1 MGNWCSTTNKGPGN
15 NSSNVT
21 MIHRDNPKKALHDN
35 KNQNNFTDVMVTSE
49 YNTMV
54 LGASNSG
61 DIALSGNTATTREPT
76 EPTVVLLPHQ
86 HTLFCERKQRVCTA
100 VGRCQELEKLKI
112 AGLDI
117 NAHNFVWFR
126 SSTKDTVTLNKDRK
140 KHLTLIPHSENLA
153 EYTLQKEDVDSFV
166 GVLFAPKNNSKSNS
180 NNSSFKGQS
189 LLESDTARL
198 SHNVALG
205 PVLPGPPRI
214 LNFTVSGEQLSVG
227 HYAKAE
233 TQYIGGSEGR
243 SEFWWMRISS
253 DGKRT
258 QVTQPKTAPV
268 PQGKGY
274 LEPDVDP
281 RLYRITEADVGCTLK
296 AKCRPV
302 RFGDNAQ
309 GEIFTSKSSET
320 IRK

>member
-1 MGNWCSTTNKGPGN
+1 M
-15 NSSNVT
+15 
-21 MIHRDNPKKALHDN
+21 
-35 KNQNNFTDVMVTSE
+35 
-49 YNTMV
+49 
-54 LGASNSG
+54 
-61 DIALSGNTATTREPT
+61 
-76 EPTVVLLPHQ
+76 
-86 HTLFCERKQRVCTA
+86 CTA
-100 VGRCQELEKLKI
+100 VGRCQELEKLKVLTEFFSYFMRVYFYLIFFSYLKI

-140 KHLTLIPHSENLA
+140 KHLTLIPQSENLV

-166 GVLFAPKNNSKSNS
+166 GVLFALKNNSKNHSNS
-180 NNSSFKGQS
+180 SSFKGQS

-258 QVTQPKTAPV
+258 QVTQPKAAPV

-281 RLYRITEADVGCTLK
+281 RLYRITEGKTIQGTFLRSLFLCLK
-296 AKCRPV
+296 
-302 RFGDNAQ
+302 
-309 GEIFTSKSSET
+309 
-320 IRK
+320 